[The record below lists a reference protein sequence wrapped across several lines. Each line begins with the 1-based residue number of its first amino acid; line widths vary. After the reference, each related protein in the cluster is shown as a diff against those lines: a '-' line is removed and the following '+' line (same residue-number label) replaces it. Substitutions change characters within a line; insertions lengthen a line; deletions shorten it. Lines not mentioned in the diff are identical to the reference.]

1 MRFASS
7 MAPVDRERDRERE
20 RERVV
25 PKREEPDWDMVP
37 ERAEPSV
44 TSVAIQKEQVV
55 RMVRQAQAQSSFSF
69 GGAR

>member
-1 MRFASS
+1 M
-7 MAPVDRERDRERE
+7 DRERDRERE

-37 ERAEPSV
+37 ERAEPEPSV